1 MNDRKKLL
9 VSLDVRHTASR
20 RMIGG
25 IMRFAATHPAWEVQ
39 LAEAHPSDRPLAD
52 FIGWK
57 PDAFITDDGCH
68 ALPHETFT
76 RLFRTAV
83 VYVNTPPRRDARKTA
98 ATIRSDERALA
109 TAAAELFLRR
119 KLLNFAFVG
128 APGTEWWSEARER
141 LFRAYLK
148 DRNHSL
154 HVFVPPVSENWQQ
167 RERALAS
174 WLRDLPKPCGV
185 WAAYDQRAKFVLDAA
200 RLAGLDI
207 PEQLLVLGVDDE
219 RTICEYTT
227 PSLSSVVPDFEAGGY
242 QALEFLDAVVC
253 QGQRPAKRLTT
264 LKFGMLGI
272 VERLSTADTNG
283 VTRRRVAEAREFIR
297 KNATAG
303 IGVPA
308 VAAAVR
314 VSRRLLEQSFRE
326 TTGRTVLDFIQDA
339 RFEKVT
345 QMLKETETPIEALSH
360 FCGFRSP
367 THLMTLFRRRYGQ
380 TMTAYRRAIS
390 ASRGQAS

>member
-1 MNDRKKLL
+1 MSDRKKLL

-57 PDAFITDDGCH
+57 PDAFITDGGCH
-68 ALPHETFT
+68 ALPRETFA
-76 RLFRTAV
+76 RLFKTAV
-83 VYVNTPPRRDARKTA
+83 VYVNTPPRRDSRKTA

-109 TAAAELFLRR
+109 TAAADLFLRR
-119 KLLNFAFVG
+119 KLPNFAFVG
-128 APGTEWWSEARER
+128 APGSEWWSEARER

-148 DRNHSL
+148 DRHLPL
-154 HVFVPPVSENWQQ
+154 HVFDPPASGSWRQ
-167 RERALAS
+167 RERALAG

-185 WAAYDQRAKFVLDAA
+185 WAAYDQRAKCVLDAA
-200 RLAGLDI
+200 RLAGLDV

-219 RTICEYTT
+219 RTICEYTS
-227 PSLSSVVPDFEAGGY
+227 PALSSVVPDFEAGGY

-253 QGQRPAKRLTT
+253 RGQRPEKRLTA
-264 LKFGMLGI
+264 LKFGLLGI

-283 VTRRRVAEAREFIR
+283 VARRRVAEASEFIR
-297 KNATAG
+297 RSATAG
-303 IGVPA
+303 ISVPA

-314 VSRRLLEQSFRE
+314 VSRRLLEQNFRE
-326 TTGRTVLDFIQDA
+326 ITGRTVLDFIQDA
-339 RFEKVT
+339 RFEKVM

-380 TMTAYRRAIS
+380 TMTAYRRQLQRA
-390 ASRGQAS
+390 AE